1 MNKTLKWTLA
11 VVITFA
17 LIAGVVAASMRPIIG
32 YLMTP
37 DYVFSP
43 ELAPAAPDYSKQ
55 VSWLTLPD
63 MIDYADMLPE
73 GLVDQQQDAPVDV
86 FYIHPTAYY
95 GNDNWNSNMAPE
107 KGAAQIIDYM
117 VAAHASIFN
126 GCCKIYSP
134 QFREANISTFLS
146 DNYGPLELAYSDVKR
161 AFEYFIDH
169 QNQGRPF
176 ILLSHSQ
183 GTTHAMRLLEEYI
196 LPQGLIDKMV
206 VAYVI
211 GYELP
216 MDKFSR
222 GLHNIAVCESAEQT
236 NCIISWAAYG
246 ETSAQDFTFDLVHW
260 YPEGW
265 ESSKGKDTLCV
276 NPLSWRTDNEMQTR
290 DTHLGTVL
298 SNPLSFFYE
307 NVLFDKN
314 TGISPQYLQVHE
326 NFTRAQCKNGRLYI
340 ETQHD
345 NSIAAGTNEDDQ
357 NYHAHDINLFYMN
370 IRENVAKRIERFTA
384 NSN

>member
-1 MNKTLKWTLA
+1 MNKALKWGGA
-11 VVITFA
+11 FIITIGI
-17 LIAGVVAASMRPIIG
+17 IAGVVAASMRPIIT

-37 DYVFSP
+37 DHKFSP
-43 ELAPAAPDYSKQ
+43 QLAPAAPDYSEQ
-55 VSWLTLPD
+55 VSWLTLPGKT
-63 MIDYADMLPE
+63 DYADMLPE

-107 KGAAQIIDYM
+107 KGASQIIDYM

-134 QFREANISTFLS
+134 QYREANISTFLS
-146 DNYGPLELAYSDVKR
+146 DDYGPLELAYNDVRR
-161 AFEYFIDH
+161 AFEYFIKH

-183 GTTHAMRLLEEYI
+183 GTAHAMRLLEEYI
-196 LPQGLIDKMV
+196 LPQDLIDNMV

-222 GLHNIAVCESAEQT
+222 GLSNIAVCESAEQT

-246 ETSAQDFTFDLVHW
+246 ETSALDFTFNLVHW

-290 DTHLGTVL
+290 DAHLGTVL

-314 TGISPQYLQVHE
+314 TGISPQYLQVHG

-370 IRENVAKRIERFTA
+370 IRENVAKRIARYNA
-384 NSN
+384 DIK